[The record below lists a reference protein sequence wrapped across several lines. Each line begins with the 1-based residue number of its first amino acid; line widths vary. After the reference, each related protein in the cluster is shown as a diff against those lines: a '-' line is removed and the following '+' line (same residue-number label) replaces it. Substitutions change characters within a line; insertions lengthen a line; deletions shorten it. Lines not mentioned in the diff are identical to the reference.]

1 MGTAIGYVGFGVL
14 GTWISEFYPAR
25 SRALGSNATY
35 YVARGLGS
43 GLYPLFALTP
53 AGGDLR
59 IALAL
64 GGIGAALGLVGCL
77 FVPDTAGP
85 NRARPSSRSPRA
97 GYATPICT

>member
-1 MGTAIGYVGFGVL
+1 MGTAIGYAGFGVL
-14 GTWISEFYPAR
+14 GTWISEFYPTR
-25 SRALGSNATY
+25 CRALGSNATY

-43 GLYPLFALTP
+43 GLYPLFALTL

-77 FVPDTAGP
+77 FVPDTAG
-85 NRARPSSRSPRA
+85 RTITAE
-97 GYATPICT
+97 